1 MPRKN
6 SKTAKPPLLFVEQ
19 PLCDA
24 GLQSGPEVR
33 AAIHPKE
40 YFTEEGNRSTHL
52 HSWVT
57 SQFDTSVAP
66 RGRRRRRRGKCNSVT
81 SILDACSQL
90 HRKTSSVCKF
100 PPLSFKSGSK
110 GQHRA
115 QQAASNAAVF
125 EGNGL
130 ENTAACQ
137 KMTKKAVTKRKNV
150 KATFDGGA
158 SMDSICTP
166 PHVNTPKVT
175 REDNRSLSFTPSVH
189 WILAQPH
196 SPPRRQKPDVL
207 VPDTPERHYGV
218 KVTWRRR
225 TDLMSLLKE
234 RGLLSECDMLI
245 GG

>member
-19 PLCDA
+19 PLCGA

-40 YFTEEGNRSTHL
+40 YFTEEGNSSTHL

-66 RGRRRRRRGKCNSVT
+66 RRGRRRRRGKCRSVS

-90 HRKTSSVCKF
+90 HRKTNSVCKF

-115 QQAASNAAVF
+115 QQAASNVADF
-125 EGNGL
+125 GGNGL
-130 ENTAACQ
+130 ENNAACQ
-137 KMTKKAVTKRKNV
+137 KMPKKAVRKRKNV
-150 KATFDGGA
+150 EAASDDGA
-158 SMDSICTP
+158 SVGSICAP
-166 PHVNTPKVT
+166 PNVDTPKVT
-175 REDNRSLSFTPSVH
+175 REDKRSLSSTPSAH
-189 WILAQPH
+189 WILAQPR
-196 SPPRRQKPDVL
+196 SPPRRQTPDVL
-207 VPDTPERHYGV
+207 APDTPERHYGV

-234 RGLLSECDMLI
+234 RGLLSECDVLI
-245 GG
+245 GS